1 MNEAEI
7 KPLRDMLVKATSD
20 LQTHAEAYAK
30 ERAKFG
36 TVSEETKAAA
46 DKVLA
51 LHAEAS
57 ARLQAV
63 EQVIA
68 KLDTNASGRRG
79 SIVSAGKLVTASE
92 AFAAL
97 RAAGAQVGNTA
108 RINVNAAITS
118 STSSAGD
125 LLVPQYDP
133 AVPMA
138 MRRLRVLDLLTR
150 GRTSAAS
157 IIFPRLV
164 TYTNNAA
171 PVSENPASAKPSSN
185 MVWDSTTAPVAT
197 IAHIIKCSRQIMD
210 DAAMLESEIDNG
222 LRYGLALE
230 YEEQV
235 LLGSGVGLNLNGLV
249 TQATAYSNPGVN
261 VQAESAIDRL
271 RLALL
276 QVSLTNNEADGI
288 VLNPIDWT
296 DIELTKNTMNN
307 YIIANPFAM
316 AQPTL
321 WGRPVI
327 DTASMTAN
335 SFLVGAFRAG
345 ATFYDREDVN
355 VVIATQ
361 NNDDF
366 EKNML
371 TIRCE
376 GRGALAVKR
385 PDAFVTG
392 DFNGV
397 ESE

>member
-1 MNEAEI
+1 MNDAEI
-7 KPLRDMLVKATSD
+7 KALRESLVQATSL
-20 LQTHAEAYAK
+20 LQTHAEAFNK
-30 ERAKFG
+30 ERARLG
-36 TVSEETKAAA
+36 DVSAETKLKA
-46 DKVLA
+46 DELLA
-51 LHAEAS
+51 KHAEVS
-57 ARLQAV
+57 ARLQAA
-63 EQVIA
+63 EQLIA
-68 KLDTNASGRRG
+68 KLDTVGGSRRVA
-79 SIVSAGKLVTASE
+79 VSAGRMVTASE
-92 AFAAL
+92 QLQAL
-97 RAAGAQVGNTA
+97 RAAGAQPGNTA

-138 MRRLRVLDLLTR
+138 MRRLRILDLLTR

-157 IIFPRLV
+157 IIFPRL
-164 TYTNNAA
+164 TTFTNNAA
-171 PVSENPASAKPSSN
+171 PVSENPASAKPLSN
-185 MVWDSTTAPVAT
+185 MGWDATTVPVAT
-197 IAHIIKCSRQIMD
+197 IAHLIRCSRQILD
-210 DAAMLESEIDNG
+210 DASMLESEIDNG

-230 YEEQV
+230 YEEQI

-249 TQATAYSNPGVN
+249 TQATAYLNPGVN
-261 VQAESAIDRL
+261 VQAETAIDRL

-288 VLNPIDWT
+288 VLNPIDWV
-296 DIELTKNTMNN
+296 DIELTKNTLNN
-307 YIIANPFAM
+307 YIIASPFAM
-316 AQPTL
+316 TQPSL

-392 DFNGV
+392 DLAGV

>member
-7 KPLRDMLVKATSD
+7 KALRDMLVKATSD

-92 AFAAL
+92 AFASL

-210 DAAMLESEIDNG
+210 DAAMLESEVDNG

-296 DIELTKNTMNN
+296 DIELTKNTLNN

>member
-7 KPLRDMLVKATSD
+7 KALRDMLVKATSD

>member
-1 MNEAEI
+1 MNEAEM
-7 KPLRDMLVKATSD
+7 KALREALVQATSD
-20 LQTHAEAYAK
+20 LRMHAEAFNK
-30 ERAKFG
+30 ERTRIGAV
-36 TVSEETKAAA
+36 TDETKAKA
-46 DKVLA
+46 DELIAKHSEVT
-51 LHAEAS
+51 
-57 ARLQAV
+57 ARLQAA
-63 EQVIA
+63 EQLIA
-68 KLDTNASGRRG
+68 KLDTVGGSRRVA
-79 SIVSAGKLVTASE
+79 VSAGRLVTASE
-92 AFAAL
+92 ALQAL
-97 RAAGAQVGNTA
+97 RAAGAQPGNTA

-150 GRTSAAS
+150 GRTQAAS

-197 IAHIIKCSRQIMD
+197 IAHLIKCSRQILD

-222 LRYGLALE
+222 LRYGLGLE

-261 VQAESAIDRL
+261 IQAETAIDRL
-271 RLALL
+271 RVALL
-276 QVSLTNNEADGI
+276 QVALTNNEADGI
-288 VLNPIDWT
+288 VLNPIDWA
-296 DIELTKNTMNN
+296 DIELTKNTLNN
-307 YIIANPFAM
+307 YVIANPFAM

-392 DFNGV
+392 DFAGV

>member
-1 MNEAEI
+1 MNEAEL
-7 KPLRDMLVKATSD
+7 KALREALVQATSD
-20 LQTHAEAYAK
+20 L
-30 ERAKFG
+30 R
-36 TVSEETKAAA
+36 
-46 DKVLA
+46 
-51 LHAEAS
+51 LHAEAFNKERARIGTVTDETKARADELLAKHAEVS
-57 ARLQAV
+57 ARLQAA
-63 EQVIA
+63 EQLIA
-68 KLDTNASGRRG
+68 KLDTVGGSRRVA
-79 SIVSAGKLVTASE
+79 VSAGGMVAASE
-92 AFAAL
+92 QLAAL
-97 RAAGAQVGNTA
+97 RAAGAQPGNTA
-108 RINVNAAITS
+108 RVNVNAAITS

-138 MRRLRVLDLLTR
+138 MRRLRILDLLTR
-150 GRTSAAS
+150 GRTSAQS

-164 TYTNNAA
+164 TFTNNAA

-185 MVWDSTTAPVAT
+185 MVWEATTAPVAT
-197 IAHIIKCSRQIMD
+197 IAHLIKCSRQILD

-230 YEEQV
+230 YEEQI

-249 TQATAYSNPGVN
+249 TQATAYLNPGVN
-261 VQAESAIDRL
+261 VQAETAIDRL

-296 DIELTKNTMNN
+296 DIELTKNTLNN

-321 WGRPVI
+321 WGRPVV

-376 GRGALAVKR
+376 GRGVLAVKR

-392 DFNGV
+392 DLAGA